1 MPLCPWVAI
10 TPFVPFFLNPTS
22 GIREGKSG
30 HDAHMMEDSDVY
42 DHGMPDL
49 TGHWYWRWET
59 GALGW
64 VSSGVD
70 KFVLE

>member
-1 MPLCPWVAI
+1 
-10 TPFVPFFLNPTS
+10 
-22 GIREGKSG
+22 
-30 HDAHMMEDSDVY
+30 MMEDSDVY